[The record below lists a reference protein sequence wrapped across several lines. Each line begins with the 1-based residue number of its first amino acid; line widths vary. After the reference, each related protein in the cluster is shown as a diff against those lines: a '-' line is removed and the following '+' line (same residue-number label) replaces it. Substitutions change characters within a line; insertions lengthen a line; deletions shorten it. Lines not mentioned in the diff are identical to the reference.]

1 MVQFILTI
9 VFFREAARHLILRI
23 KLTKHLMVALLRH
36 RLKSFGSAN
45 DAAHLLPKIASDVV
59 EVLTIGCYPPS
70 QQLSQFSLQNILY
83 GDSSKQV
90 IHIKNWDVEF
100 AQALAHLKTRMSM
113 LFNVVQEVDI
123 LAEQLGRVNMLQSN
137 LM

>member
-1 MVQFILTI
+1 
-9 VFFREAARHLILRI
+9 
-23 KLTKHLMVALLRH
+23 MVALLQQ

-45 DAAHLLPKIASDVV
+45 DAAHLLRKIASDVV

-70 QQLSQFSLQNILY
+70 QQLLQFSLQNILY
-83 GDSSKQV
+83 GESSKQV

-100 AQALAHLKTRMSM
+100 AQALAHLEIRMSM
-113 LFNVVQEVDI
+113 LFNVVLEVDI